1 MEQFQ
6 IESLIILQKNT
17 SPTVSAQKVVTS
29 ENWK

>member
-17 SPTVSAQKVVTS
+17 SPTVSAQNVVTS